1 MEISSPS
8 IVCKGCLSESL
19 CQVQQIAAALCNSAA
34 FVADTLCPI
43 RGKAKI
49 FQATGERECNKASA
63 THFHREM
70 GSIPAI
76 AFAVYQQRH
85 IAVVG
90 IRNPVF

>member
-1 MEISSPS
+1 M
-8 IVCKGCLSESL
+8 
-19 CQVQQIAAALCNSAA
+19 QTAAALCNPAA

-70 GSIPAI
+70 GSMPAI
-76 AFAVYQQRH
+76 AFAVYQQRQ
-85 IAVVG
+85 IAVVLARMG
-90 IRNPVF
+90 IRNPVFY